1 MLTLLAG
8 VCVSIIVAVAYLRSQ
23 KYSTAGLLQR
33 LPSEGAVVLYIDFA
47 ALRRAEVLDL
57 FASSAVAQE
66 PEYRAFV
73 ESTGFNYLQDLD
85 SALVS
90 FHKTGKYLLLRGR
103 FDWRNI
109 SQYVRAQG
117 GRCNNSFCRME
128 GSTAERQISY
138 FPLQP
143 NIMALAVSTDGDAA
157 SRLQTRHPGPRL
169 EVLADPV
176 WSVIPAAV
184 LKDSAELPA
193 GMRMFARAL
202 QGTQKIVLS
211 GAPEGPR
218 LRLQLDA
225 TCNTAEDAAALAV
238 QLRAVTALLRELI
251 VRERQAPNPRDLSGI
266 LTAGVFEQRGRRVI
280 GYWPVERA
288 FLESLAVGAL

>member
-1 MLTLLAG
+1 
-8 VCVSIIVAVAYLRSQ
+8 
-23 KYSTAGLLQR
+23 
-33 LPSEGAVVLYIDFA
+33 
-47 ALRRAEVLDL
+47 
-57 FASSAVAQE
+57 
-66 PEYRAFV
+66 
-73 ESTGFNYLQDLD
+73 
-85 SALVS
+85 
-90 FHKTGKYLLLRGR
+90 
-103 FDWRNI
+103 
-109 SQYVRAQG
+109 
-117 GRCNNSFCRME
+117 ME

-251 VRERQAPNPRDLSGI
+251 ARERQAPNPRDLSGI